1 MKKNL
6 LIILALS
13 FTALSSVQ
21 AQIISTV
28 VGKYFSGVHSGDGGP
43 ATNAGL
49 DHPFGVAIDSRGNLY
64 VSEYMYYIR
73 KIDHD
78 GIITTI
84 AGNGNIPGPL
94 GDGGPATAA
103 YIDMVT
109 DLAMDASDNLYIVDH
124 GNSRIRKIN
133 KAGIITS
140 VVGGGSATADGVM
153 ATNAKCENPNGMTV
167 DAAGNLY
174 IAVGSVVRKVDAS
187 TGKINT
193 IAGNG
198 TPGYS
203 GDGGAA
209 AAARLDGAYDVA
221 INKAG
226 ELFITDQN
234 NNTIRKVGTSGI
246 ISTIAG
252 SASLAPGYGGDG
264 GPAVASV
271 LNVPWGIAVDVSGN
285 VLFADSYNNLIRK
298 IDVGTNIITTVAGF
312 IGGSSYSGDGGPA
325 TAAQCGSANVAIDC
339 GNNLFLPGSFSHV
352 RKVTYTNTPLFNA
365 TKDTLQ
371 ACMSAP
377 PKLVDTLLTATD
389 PDIAYPLDWTVD
401 VAPAHGT
408 IGGVTYSTLS
418 TGSTIMP
425 SGITY
430 TPAPGYLGL
439 DSFTIMVGYCSQVAD
454 WRKVYVNVNPVPT
467 VANITGDVDT
477 VCRWRT
483 IVLSDATPGG
493 VWSVATTAAVVSG
506 PGLITAGAYGGVV
519 TAQYTVTNS
528 VGCPTTKTFDVRII
542 ECITEVNSIANTASI
557 NVYPNPANQQIH
569 IDGLQTSANY
579 RMLNMVGRVV
589 AHGSLA
595 IGNNEISMIAL
606 PRGLYML
613 EVTDA
618 VSGTITKKIVK
629 E

>member
-28 VGKYFSGVHSGDGGP
+28 VGKYFSGIHSGDGGP

-124 GNSRIRKIN
+124 GNSRIRKID

-140 VVGGGSATADGVM
+140 VVGGGLATADGVM

-252 SASLAPGYGGDG
+252 SASLPPGYGGDG

-285 VLFADSYNNLIRK
+285 VIFTDTYNNLIRK

-325 TAAQCGSANVAIDC
+325 TAAQCGSANVAVDC
-339 GNNLFLPGSFSHV
+339 GNNLFLPGSLSHV

-528 VGCPTTKTFDVRII
+528 VGCPTTKTFNVRII
-542 ECITEVNSIANTASI
+542 ECITEVNNITNAASI